1 TMMPPAFAL
10 YYTCL
15 FVATMAHET
24 TLKQSP
30 LHLKSANV
38 GDSVTFECFCQDEA
52 SVMLY
57 WYKQT
62 LGMYPKLVSSFYKHN
77 AKATFQD
84 EFDDPQ
90 RFSLD
95 ATKDKNH
102 LKISDLRIS
111 DSGSYYCVISNLYTF
126 TFFEGTFLSVKG
138 SGLKITAWVHQPNTV
153 QPGQSVNC
161 TVHTGTCDGEHSVYW
176 FKDSENSHPG
186 LIYSQGGRNGQC
198 KKKDNRQTQT
208 CVYNLPIK
216 SLNLSHT
223 ETYYCAVASCGRI
236 LFGSGTKLDAESEVS
251 TSVLMY
257 LLGGALAF
265 TTILIVLLA
274 FSVYKMSKRPCQCTG
289 KSLKLTSSTEHE
301 ENLHYAVV
309 RNHKTVRSRGN
320 TDSEC
325 VYSSVKQ

>member
-1 TMMPPAFAL
+1 MMPPAFAL
-10 YYTCL
+10 YFTCL
-15 FVATMAHET
+15 FVMTIAHET

-30 LHLKSANV
+30 LHFKSTNV
-38 GDSVTFECFCQDEA
+38 GDSVTLECFCQDEA
-52 SVMLY
+52 LVMFY

-62 LGMYPKLVSSFYKHN
+62 LGMYPKLVSTFYKHS
-77 AKATFQD
+77 ARATFQD
-84 EFDDPQ
+84 EFNNPQ

-95 ATKDKNH
+95 AINNKNH

-111 DSGSYYCVISNLYTF
+111 DSGSYYCVISDLYTF
-126 TFFEGTFLSVKG
+126 TFYEAL
-138 SGLKITAWVHQPNTV
+138 VHQSNTI

-176 FKDSENSHPG
+176 FKNSEDSHPG
-186 LIYSQGGRNGQC
+186 LIYSQGGRSDQC
-198 KKKDNRQTQT
+198 TKKDNRQTQT
-208 CVYNLPIK
+208 CVYSLPIN

-223 ETYYCAVASCGRI
+223 GTYYCAVASCGRI
-236 LFGSGTKLDAESEVS
+236 LFGSGTKLDTESEVS
-251 TSVLMY
+251 ISVLVY

-274 FSVYKMSKRPCQCTG
+274 VSVYKMSKRPCQCTG
-289 KSLKLTSSTEHE
+289 KSLKLTSSIEQE

-309 RNHKTVRSRGN
+309 RNHKTIRSRGN

-325 VYSSVKQ
+325 VYSSVRQ